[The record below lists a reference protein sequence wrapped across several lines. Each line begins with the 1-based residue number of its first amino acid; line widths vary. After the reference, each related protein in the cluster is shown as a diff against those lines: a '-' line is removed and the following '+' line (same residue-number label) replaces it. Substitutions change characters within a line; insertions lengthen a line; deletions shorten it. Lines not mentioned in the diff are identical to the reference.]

1 MSNVLNHI
9 TTTLN
14 NSKKRVTGIFMFSF
28 LMAYASF
35 ASAAGATADTGTVTA
50 ITDGFEGLK
59 LTALA
64 VVAAIAGIAILLFAA
79 PFAWQY
85 GKKVFKTVAR

>member
-1 MSNVLNHI
+1 MSNVLNNI
-9 TTTLN
+9 KTTLG
-14 NSKKRVTGIFMFSF
+14 NSKKRVTGIFMFAF
-28 LMAYASF
+28 FMVYAAI
-35 ASAAGATADTGTVTA
+35 ASAAPAADTETVSA
-50 ITDGFEGLK
+50 ISNGFEGLK

>member
-1 MSNVLNHI
+1 MSNVLNQI
-9 TTTLN
+9 KTTLG
-14 NSKKRVTGIFMFSF
+14 NSKKRVTGIFMFAF
-28 LMAYASF
+28 FMVYAAI
-35 ASAAGATADTGTVTA
+35 ASAAPAADTETVTA
-50 ITDGFEGLK
+50 ISNGFEGLK

>member
-1 MSNVLNHI
+1 MSNVLKHV

-14 NSKKRVTGIFMFSF
+14 NSKKRVTGIFMMALF
-28 LMAYASF
+28 MAYAAM
-35 ASAAGATADTGTVTA
+35 ASAAGTADTGTVTA
-50 ITDGFEGLK
+50 ITEGFEGLK